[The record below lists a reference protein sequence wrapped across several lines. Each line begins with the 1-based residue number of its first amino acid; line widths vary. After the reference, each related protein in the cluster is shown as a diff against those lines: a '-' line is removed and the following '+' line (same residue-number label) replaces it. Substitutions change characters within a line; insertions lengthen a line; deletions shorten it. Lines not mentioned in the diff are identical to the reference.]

1 MSTMPGTSKLDVKT
15 LRRGIEE
22 RDAEIMRGLYAE
34 DAQLTIVD
42 QRDQPSHPLEIT
54 GSAAI
59 GEFLDETCS
68 RDMEHRLEQ
77 VILSPDGS
85 YAAYLERCR
94 YPDGTKV
101 LSTSML
107 DLRDGR
113 ITKQT
118 SLQAWDEASSA
129 GATTEAGT
137 PEQAA
142 RAEHLDFSKP
152 DEVRTFPHGHAELL
166 HVGGGVVGRMT
177 LEPGWRWSQD
187 VKPLAGTDWC
197 EAPHFQ
203 YHLSGAIRV
212 HMADGTEF
220 DAKAGDV
227 TMLPP
232 GHDAWVI
239 GDENVVVV
247 DWQGAT
253 HYAEQA

>member
-1 MSTMPGTSKLDVKT
+1 MNTTPSTPTLDVET

-22 RDAEIMRGLYAE
+22 RDAGIMRGLYAD

-42 QRDQPSHPLEIT
+42 QRDQPSRPHEIV

-59 GEFLDETCS
+59 GEFLDETCG
-68 RDMEHRLEQ
+68 RDMEHHLDQ
-77 VILSPDGS
+77 VVLSPDGS
-85 YAAYLERCR
+85 HAAYLERCR

-113 ITKQT
+113 IATQT
-118 SLQAWDEASSA
+118 SLQAWDEAGTTAAAPADA
-129 GATTEAGT
+129 GIPGKT
-137 PEQAA
+137 
-142 RAEHLDFSKP
+142 EHLDFSRP
-152 DEVRTFPHGHAELL
+152 DEVRTFPHGHADIL
-166 HVGGGVVGRMT
+166 HVGGGVVGRLT

-203 YHLSGAIRV
+203 YQVSGTMRV

-220 DAKAGDV
+220 DSEAGDV
-227 TMLPP
+227 TVLPP
-232 GHDAWVI
+232 GHDAWVT
-239 GDENVVVV
+239 GDEKVVVV

-253 HYAEQA
+253 HYAEQT

>member
-1 MSTMPGTSKLDVKT
+1 MNTMSDTPMLDVTT

-22 RDAEIMRGLYAE
+22 RDAEVLRRLYTD
-34 DAQLTIVD
+34 DAQVTIVD
-42 QRDQPSHPLEIT
+42 QRDQPSNPHKMT

-68 RDMEHRLEQ
+68 REMEHQLEQ

-85 YAAYLERCR
+85 HAAYLERCR
-94 YPDGTKV
+94 YPDGTNV

-113 ITKQT
+113 ITAQT

-129 GATTEAGT
+129 GAAVDAGA
-137 PEQAA
+137 PMQL
-142 RAEHLDFSKP
+142 EHLDFGRP
-152 DEVRTFPHGHAELL
+152 DEVRDFPHGHAEIL
-166 HVGGGVVGRMT
+166 HVGGGVVGLMT

-203 YHLSGAIRV
+203 YQLSGTVRV

-227 TMLPP
+227 TVLPP

-253 HYAEQA
+253 HYAEQT